1 MNGEGESGAGL
12 FEMLVAA
19 LVASAAAWS
28 AAQFGS
34 AWLAMGAA
42 CASVLLVLATLG
54 WAGRARRRFRLPIF
68 AVPSF
73 PAVCPTAGD
82 GVVVQLRRSPQ
93 LPTPGELDRR
103 IRAHLD
109 GRQQTAE
116 VIPIKADASAALH
129 DALRGLRD
137 ARR

>member
-54 WAGRARRRFRLPIF
+54 WAGRVRRRFSLPGF
-68 AVPSF
+68 VVPPF
-73 PAVCPTAGD
+73 PAVCPTADD
-82 GVVVQLRRSPQ
+82 GVVVQLRRSRQ